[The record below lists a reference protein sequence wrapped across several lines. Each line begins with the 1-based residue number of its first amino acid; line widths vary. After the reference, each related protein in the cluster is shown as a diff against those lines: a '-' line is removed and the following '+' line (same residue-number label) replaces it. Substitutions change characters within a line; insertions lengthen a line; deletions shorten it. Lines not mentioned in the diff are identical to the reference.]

1 MQTRVK
7 QLKHFP
13 KISYNVSMINYTDT
27 EIRLKLFSYSSKLQ
41 HKMFKPDRANSKE
54 LQSFLKKIQIPFN
67 KLINF
72 S

>member
-1 MQTRVK
+1 
-7 QLKHFP
+7 
-13 KISYNVSMINYTDT
+13 MINYTDT

-54 LQSFLKKIQIPFN
+54 LQSFLNKIQIPFN